1 MKQTEHSRLIKE
13 AETMAKVKKEK
24 EFNFKLYA
32 IIVFFAVLTMLVAIV
47 YTTFTSRYT
56 AFHSEKVAKTYVDTI
71 VQTGDGYNAYKNSL
85 LSVNQKYG
93 DFIRENYMY
102 PIIDSAAPG
111 GVVTDGNLTDGN
123 ALPLNDDSFK
133 GEKTLGDNG
142 TLQGQ
147 LIDTMYPYY
156 EELVSENGWD
166 NYDLI
171 FTSYFDKLVE
181 TRREIFGDDYMSDEV
196 MFTALES
203 NVRTYGE
210 KLTGTEDEFDE
221 NTGMQTS
228 FKSQG
233 AYEKAFGDDCV
244 ITTSVDEGRE
254 LSLEAYI
261 DQIDDESYKTY
272 GIDKESVK
280 AVREHT
286 VKVSCDEK
294 ELAEVTVTLVQL
306 GRSWYV
312 DSSLTDT
319 TALYSLV

>member
-1 MKQTEHSRLIKE
+1 
-13 AETMAKVKKEK
+13 MAKVKKEK

-32 IIVFFAVLTMLVAIV
+32 TVVFFAVLAALVAIV

-56 AFHSEKVAKTYVDTI
+56 AFHPDQVAKAYVDTV

-93 DFIRENYMY
+93 DFIRVNYMY
-102 PIIDSAAPG
+102 PIIDGAVPG
-111 GVVTDGNLTDGN
+111 GELTDGN
-123 ALPLNDDSFK
+123 VTNGDVEALNSDSFK
-133 GEKTLGDNG
+133 GEKTLGDDG
-142 TLQGQ
+142 SLQGQ

-181 TRREIFGDDYMSDEV
+181 TRKEIFGDDYMSDEV
-196 MFTALES
+196 MFTALEA

-228 FKSQG
+228 FKSEG
-233 AYEKAFGDDCV
+233 AYEKAFGEDYR
-244 ITTSVDEGRE
+244 ITVSVDEGEE
-254 LSLEAYI
+254 LDLASYVAEV
-261 DQIDDESYKTY
+261 DDESFKRY
-272 GIDKESVK
+272 GIDKESIRAVK
-280 AVREHT
+280 EYT
-286 VKVSCDEK
+286 VKVSCDEE
-294 ELAEVTVTLVQL
+294 ELADVTVTLVQL
-306 GRSWYV
+306 GKSWYV
-312 DSSLTDT
+312 DSSKTDT
-319 TALYSLV
+319 TSLYKLV

>member
-1 MKQTEHSRLIKE
+1 
-13 AETMAKVKKEK
+13 MAKVKKEK

-32 IIVFFAVLTMLVAIV
+32 TVVFFAVLAALVAIV

-56 AFHSEKVAKTYVDTI
+56 AFHPDQVAKAYVDTV

-93 DFIRENYMY
+93 DFIRVNYMY
-102 PIIDSAAPG
+102 PIIDCAVPG
-111 GVVTDGNLTDGN
+111 GELTDGN
-123 ALPLNDDSFK
+123 VTNGDVAALNSDSLK
-133 GEKTLGDNG
+133 GEKTLGDDG
-142 TLQGQ
+142 SLQGQ

-181 TRREIFGDDYMSDEV
+181 TRKEIFGDDYMSDEV
-196 MFTALES
+196 MFTALEA

-228 FKSQG
+228 FKSEG
-233 AYEKAFGDDCV
+233 AYEKAFGEDYR
-244 ITTSVDEGRE
+244 ITVSVDEGEE
-254 LSLEAYI
+254 LDLVSYVAEV
-261 DQIDDESYKTY
+261 DDESFKRY
-272 GIDKESVK
+272 GIDKESIRAVK
-280 AVREHT
+280 EYT
-286 VKVSCDEK
+286 VKVSCDEE
-294 ELAEVTVTLVQL
+294 ELADVTVTLVQL
-306 GRSWYV
+306 GKSWYV
-312 DSSLTDT
+312 DSSKTDT
-319 TALYSLV
+319 TSLYKLV